1 MDKVNKEVHSPEND
15 TLPPREPYVISTT
28 MLRTNS
34 VPWLISSSQPAIL
47 PVYVGVWFERR
58 DLMLHSLSPSE
69 DVDSIY
75 CIFCLDEDGERTGE
89 CVILR
94 CEKCKHFS
102 HLACMKNWLE
112 TPHKGA
118 WAALIRSPIVR
129 SLGSEAL
136 PDNTTI
142 GGG

>member
-1 MDKVNKEVHSPEND
+1 
-15 TLPPREPYVISTT
+15 

-34 VPWLISSSQPAIL
+34 VPWLISPSQPAIL

-58 DLMLHSLSPSE
+58 DLVLHSLSPSE
-69 DVDSIY
+69 EVDSIY
-75 CIFCLDEDGERTGE
+75 CISCLAGDGERTNE

-94 CEKCKHFS
+94 CEKCKHLS
-102 HLACMKNWLE
+102 HLACTEDWLQASQE
-112 TPHKGA
+112 GMSCCSGKYKRSSVANFITLMMNSRRQGA
-118 WAALIRSPIVR
+118 WAALVRSRNVH

-136 PDNTTI
+136 TDSTAT